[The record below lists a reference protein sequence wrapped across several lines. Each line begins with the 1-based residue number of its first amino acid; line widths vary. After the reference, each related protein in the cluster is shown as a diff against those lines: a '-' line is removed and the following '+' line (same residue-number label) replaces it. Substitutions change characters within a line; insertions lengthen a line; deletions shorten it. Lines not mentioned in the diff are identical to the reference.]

1 MSKNDYKN
9 ESDKELEK
17 FASNTYT
24 LIEEAI
30 IIVENSPKDNMPN
43 IDVFATL
50 DGITAE
56 WETERYS
63 ISVDYVI
70 GQGSSLFIENKF
82 GKSNKE
88 CKDTKEAVELAIE
101 YIENDKRLN
110 TPKITNSNN
119 ISSITTT
126 KCPVCKS
133 THVRHNKS
141 ITDPYYFCDDC
152 GYRWYSIE
160 KDIET
165 DKNNITL
172 L

>member
-1 MSKNDYKN
+1 MNKIDYQEKL
-9 ESDKELEK
+9 DKELEK

-24 LIEEAI
+24 LIEQAI
-30 IIVENSPKDNMPN
+30 IIAKNSPKDNMPN

-82 GKSNKE
+82 GESNKE

-110 TPKITNSNN
+110 TTDIIAIRDLTTIN
-119 ISSITTT
+119 I

-133 THVRHNKS
+133 SHIMHNKS
-141 ITDPYYFCDDC
+141 ITDPYYICNDC
-152 GYRWYSIE
+152 GYKWYGMK
-160 KDIET
+160 KDIEIN
-165 DKNNITL
+165 KNNITL